1 MAVAF
6 YRHYPT
12 CPLGIGAAGSKGVA
26 NISFFFSFSHLVPFF
41 FALSNPLDQ
50 LLAGCQPCWPSGFD
64 RALATACTRGK
75 NSLSLS
81 LPLVGAHCFV
91 YQSNGCRWRCLLPSQ
106 VLSLSSLP
114 WALFILVLPGS
125 HFVPYFS
132 FILLLS
138 YGWHKRIHHLVGAIS
153 LVETRASCWR
163 SASWVSFLL
172 VPTTMCHHPN
182 GLCMQLSAGAGVSA
196 FCSQR
201 GRESSFQICMTLP
214 FSHETLTIFQRVS
227 KHKTANPNRSS
238 SETNL
243 LLC

>member
-81 LPLVGAHCFV
+81 A
-91 YQSNGCRWRCLLPSQ
+91 SRWRSLLCVPIQ
-106 VLSLSSLP
+106 WLPMAVPTTFPSSLP
-114 WALFILVLPGS
+114 FLSAMGSLHLGPSWLTFRSLF
-125 HFVPYFS
+125 FFYS
-132 FILLLS
+132 FIVL
-138 YGWHKRIHHLVGAIS
+138 WMAQK
-153 LVETRASCWR
+153 
-163 SASWVSFLL
+163 
-172 VPTTMCHHPN
+172 N
-182 GLCMQLSAGAGVSA
+182 
-196 FCSQR
+196 
-201 GRESSFQICMTLP
+201 
-214 FSHETLTIFQRVS
+214 
-227 KHKTANPNRSS
+227 SS
-238 SETNL
+238 SCRCYKFGRNAS
-243 LLC
+243 